1 LNNNSIYSLYQ
12 DKTGDLWIGTYAGG
26 VNLIDYTKQAFK
38 HYKNLPGNP
47 NSLSYNYVME
57 FHEDHEGNIWIATDG
72 GGLNKFDTKTG
83 NFEHYNSKNSNLNKD
98 VLPTVYIDSQNNIWI
113 GTWAGGLSLFNRR
126 TKSFLTFTSENSGL
140 SNNNVFDITEDRNGN
155 LWIAT
160 QNGLNKFNK
169 KDRSFIV
176 YTEENSNLIFNQI
189 EVIKEDNKSNILIGS
204 FQGLSIFNPKTEEFV
219 NYTHDPKNENS
230 ISNDFVTSIFEKDS
244 STLWIATTNG
254 LNKLNRK
261 TKKITRYFKTD
272 GLPNDLIFGIEKDD
286 KGFLWIST
294 NGGLSRF
301 EPKTETFK
309 NYTKEDGLQGSTF
322 IKKSHHKS
330 KDGKIYFGGVNGF
343 NVFDPNDVIDNT
355 AIPPV
360 VLTDFKI
367 FNKPV
372 VIGKNK
378 SPLQKHISVTDEL
391 ILSYKHSVFSFEF
404 AALDYTS
411 PAKNQYAF
419 MLEGFDKEWNYVENK
434 REVTYTNLNPGTYI
448 FKVKGSNN
456 DNVWNEEETSLK
468 IVITPPFWMTLWFRI
483 SMIILIIMVVYTI
496 HEVRVRNIVEYGR
509 KLEIEVAERTQDLEN
524 FVYIVS
530 HDLKAPLRGINLL
543 AGWTSEDYYDVLDK
557 KGKENLAMLRKRT
570 IRVNDMIQGILEY
583 SRIGRTED
591 KAHKIDLNKVLKD
604 VIDSLAPPPN
614 IKITVKDK
622 LPEYVADRNHLT
634 QVFQNLLSNAIK
646 YIDKPKGIIKI
657 GCTEEKDEWKFYISD
672 NGPGIEKKYWEK
684 IFKIF
689 QTLESKK
696 TYERIGLGLAIVKK
710 IIKFYK
716 GRIWLESKIKKGTT
730 FYFTLPKQ

>member
-1 LNNNSIYSLYQ
+1 MNNNSIYSLYQ

-456 DNVWNEEETSLK
+456 DNIWNEEGTSLK
-468 IVITPPFWMTLWFRI
+468 IVITPPFWTTLWFRI
-483 SMIILIIMVVYTI
+483 SMIMLIITAVYTI